1 MPLTLSQDRLER
13 LVARSTDIVVA
24 TDRKGNVVF
33 YNDGAS
39 RILGYTPDE
48 ILGRFVGI
56 LYPDLGEARRVMAAM
71 RSPESGGVGV
81 VDNFETTFL
90 SKSGERLPVSISGTI
105 IRDEAGRED
114 GTIGF
119 AKDLREI
126 RRKDQL
132 ATLGEVAIGL
142 SHEISNPLAVILNQ
156 VELVE
161 RDIDALAGDR
171 DNSVECERLYAIRR
185 EISRISEVLDRVAK
199 MAQSEHYETVSY
211 AGPAR
216 MIDLRRRQTPSG
228 DPRLRGVRILVVDD
242 DLGICHSL
250 EEILEADGCEVET
263 AQDGAEGLA
272 RLGERSFDLVLSDV
286 VMPNMDGHELY
297 TTVRARYPGLPV
309 LMMTAFHYD
318 KDHIIKRS
326 RLEGLEGVV
335 FKKPVDPER
344 LRQVIGATVAA
355 ARAGRPAPRE
365 RIDSARL
372 RLAARALRALA
383 KTFRAVPPWRA
394 RSVLRRRCLAFL
406 PRRATRPRS
415 EERTVQAPKAVPP
428 ALFAS
433 ARSAR
438 AASRR
443 RAERIRPGIRRAA
456 PPGRGSRGRARSF
469 PSAPRA

>member
-1 MPLTLSQDRLER
+1 MPLTRDRLER

-24 TDRKGNVVF
+24 TDRRGNVVF

-48 ILGRFVGI
+48 ILGRFVGM
-56 LYPDLGEARRVMAAM
+56 LYPELDEARRVMAAM
-71 RSPESGGVGV
+71 REPRHGGVGV

-90 SKSGERLPVSISGTI
+90 SKAGERIPVAISGTI
-105 IRDEAGRED
+105 IRDESDQEG

-171 DNSVECERLYAIRR
+171 DSSVECERLYGIRR
-185 EISRISEVLDRVAK
+185 EISRISEILDRLAK
-199 MAQSEHYETVSY
+199 MAQSEQYETISY
-211 AGPAR
+211 VGPAR
-216 MIDLRRRQTPSG
+216 MIDLRRHAPSG
-228 DPRLRGVRILVVDD
+228 DPRLCGIRVLVVDD

-263 AQDGAEGLA
+263 AQDGAAGLE
-272 RLGERSFDLVLSDV
+272 RLAAGNFDLVLSDV

-297 TTVRARYPGLPV
+297 TAVRARYPDLPV

-344 LRQVIGATVAA
+344 LRQVISETVAA
-355 ARAGRPAPRE
+355 ARA
-365 RIDSARL
+365 
-372 RLAARALRALA
+372 
-383 KTFRAVPPWRA
+383 
-394 RSVLRRRCLAFL
+394 
-406 PRRATRPRS
+406 RRA
-415 EERTVQAPKAVPP
+415 
-428 ALFAS
+428 
-433 ARSAR
+433 
-438 AASRR
+438 
-443 RAERIRPGIRRAA
+443 
-456 PPGRGSRGRARSF
+456 GSTH
-469 PSAPRA
+469 